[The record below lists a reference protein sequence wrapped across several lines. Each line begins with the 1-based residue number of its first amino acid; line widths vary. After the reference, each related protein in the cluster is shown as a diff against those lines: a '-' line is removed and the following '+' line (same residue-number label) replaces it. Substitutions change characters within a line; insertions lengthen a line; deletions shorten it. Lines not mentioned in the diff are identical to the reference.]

1 MAKFN
6 EGDIIEGIFA
16 IVVAYMLSNG
26 RVSKDDVNALRVK
39 IEPSVF
45 ATGRFT
51 YDIAKNARKKKPGKP
66 ADNFNV
72 SVSIRL
78 KTSRVFGAFGEDY
91 RMLYERSEDI
101 GNIDQKI
108 DSLIENADPTKSSFA
123 KRLMKIR
130 DDFLSNDEDQVVNFR
145 VIADGVSGESSGG
158 DIKGDVVVDI
168 EAVDENEK
176 RIVLK
181 ETVPFSIKSEST
193 TISNL
198 SPYTGMMNLANTF
211 GIEWKDTEKYS
222 YLRQNALSDAEKR
235 KKIKLTE
242 KMYSELKTKILATP
256 NLNDKIYAFLKKSL
270 FGSDLAAIVD
280 VGKKEVKEITHDYFD
295 YLVKNVKLKAVRSGP
310 NLLFVEERS
319 RTPIFQLRLRF
330 TTGIKAD
337 AKLLLE
343 LRQGIHSIKKKKE
356 AEDAKAREKAKK
368 K

>member
-16 IVVAYMLSNG
+16 IVVAFLISNG

-51 YDIAKNARKKKPGKP
+51 YDVAKNARKKKVGKP

-72 SVSIRL
+72 TVSIRL
-78 KTSRVFGAFGEDY
+78 KTARVFGAFGEEY
-91 RMLYERSEDI
+91 RMLYQRSEDI

-108 DSLIENADPTKSSFA
+108 ESLIENANPAKSDFA

-130 DDFLSNDEDQVVNFR
+130 NDFLNNDEDQIVNFH
-145 VIADGVSGESSGG
+145 VIADGISGESSGG
-158 DIKGDVVVDI
+158 DIKGDVVVNI
-168 EAVDENEK
+168 EVIEGNERK
-176 RIVLK
+176 SVSK
-181 ETVPFSIKSEST
+181 ETIPFSIKSEST

-198 SPYTGMMNLANTF
+198 SPYNGMINLANTF
-211 GIEWKDTEKYS
+211 GIKWNDTEKYL
-222 YLRQNALSDAEKR
+222 YLRQNAFSDAEKK

-270 FGSDLAAIVD
+270 FGSDLASVVD
-280 VGKKEVKEITHDYFD
+280 VGRKEVKEITHEYFD
-295 YLVKNVKLKAVRSGP
+295 YLVKNVKLKAIRSGP

-330 TTGIKAD
+330 TAGIKAD

-343 LRQGIHSIKKKKE
+343 LRQGIHLIKKKKE
-356 AEDAKAREKAKK
+356 AEDAKEKARAKK

>member
-51 YDIAKNARKKKPGKP
+51 YDIAKNARKKKPARP

-78 KTSRVFGAFGEDY
+78 KPARVFGAFGEEY
-91 RMLYERSEDI
+91 RMFYARSEDI

-108 DSLIENADPTKSSFA
+108 DSLIENADPTKSDFA
-123 KRLMKIR
+123 RRLMKIR
-130 DDFLSNDEDQVVNFR
+130 NDFLNNDEDQTINFN
-145 VIADGVSGESSGG
+145 VIADGISGESSGG
-158 DIKGDVVVDI
+158 DIKGDVVVNI
-168 EAVDENEK
+168 EVIGSNDK
-176 RIVLK
+176 KSILR
-181 ETVPFSIKSEST
+181 ETVPFSVKSEST

-198 SPYTGMMNLANTF
+198 GPYNGMMNLAKTF
-211 GIEWKDTEKYS
+211 DIKWNDAEKYS
-222 YLRQNALSDAEKR
+222 YLKQNALSDAEKK

-242 KMYSELKTKILATP
+242 KMFSELKTKILATP
-256 NLNDKIYAFLKKSL
+256 NINNKLYAFLKKSL
-270 FGSDLAAIVD
+270 FGSDLASIVD
-280 VGKKEVKEITHDYFD
+280 VGRKEVKEITHDYFD

-356 AEDAKAREKAKK
+356 AEEKAKK